1 MSLLHQLTLSEEF
14 PVPDQ
19 EIQDNSSATLIRNIV
34 LAVAGVYIAF
44 SLYMTYQLT
53 DRISAV
59 ERKEAVAEATLNKE
73 LAATENELRAASDK
87 LSQQV
92 GLTKKDIAARSAQ
105 LTRQQKAAEARLAE
119 EQQKQQQAL
128 GTVGGDVAGVKA
140 ELASTKTDIGSTR
153 SDLEATKAKLERTI
167 GDLGLQ
173 SGLIATTREDLETL
187 KHKGD
192 RNYYEFTLNK
202 SKQPTPV
209 STVSLQLKKADRKK
223 GKYTLNVMADDRTI
237 EKKDRNVNEPLQFY
251 TGRDRMLYE
260 LVVFA
265 VDKDKVT
272 GYISTPKNAPVAIA
286 R

>member
-1 MSLLHQLTLSEEF
+1 M
-14 PVPDQ
+14 PDQ

-53 DRISAV
+53 DRISAI
-59 ERKEAVAEATLNKE
+59 EHKEAVAEASLNKQ
-73 LAATENELRAASDK
+73 LVATENELRTANDR

-105 LTRQQKAAEARLAE
+105 LARQQKAAEARLTE
-119 EQQKQQQAL
+119 EQEKQQQAL
-128 GTVGGDVAGVKA
+128 GSVGGDVAGVKA

-153 SDLEATKAKLERTI
+153 SDLDATKAKLERTI

-173 SGLIATTREDLETL
+173 SGLIATTREDLEVL

-209 STVSLQLKKADRKK
+209 STVSLQLKKADKKK

-260 LVVFA
+260 LVVFN
-265 VDKDKVT
+265 VDKNKVS
-272 GYISTPKNAPVAIA
+272 GYISTPKNAPTAIS